1 MEDLS
6 AKKSKEESAALEKWR
21 KDYLINYTCN
31 ADADDNICLQTQTHE
46 EICAHKARA
55 KRPRLS
61 KEERSAREEE
71 DRKKR
76 FLNYTWSTEY
86 NVSLYELTPFLDKR
100 EKKEDFDVYGVSLM
114 KMLKFN
120 QENLHSFGN
129 VLGDCI
135 FNKEGVF
142 YSTHLQER
150 LSSKDPNYNIRL
162 RDTNGY
168 FTHAIPLTMDNIW
181 EYGYAPV
188 TRAMAQLLV
197 DAKDKNKKDREN
209 TKATALVSEGDM
221 NRHDLALLN
230 EVTEK
235 MKSRLFN
242 EINGCVIYIKNTMNY
257 FY

>member
-1 MEDLS
+1 
-6 AKKSKEESAALEKWR
+6 
-21 KDYLINYTCN
+21 
-31 ADADDNICLQTQTHE
+31 
-46 EICAHKARA
+46 
-55 KRPRLS
+55 
-61 KEERSAREEE
+61 
-71 DRKKR
+71 
-76 FLNYTWSTEY
+76 
-86 NVSLYELTPFLDKR
+86 
-100 EKKEDFDVYGVSLM
+100 
-114 KMLKFN
+114 
-120 QENLHSFGN
+120 
-129 VLGDCI
+129 
-135 FNKEGVF
+135 
-142 YSTHLQER
+142 
-150 LSSKDPNYNIRL
+150 
-162 RDTNGY
+162 
-168 FTHAIPLTMDNIW
+168 MDNIW